1 MKIYTF
7 IVIAL
12 EVFPSWEK
20 IDISENFDLENSQE
34 LHNFIN
40 LFDFEIK
47 DILQSSSDTQKKA
60 MSQ

>member
-20 IDISENFDLENSQE
+20 IDISENFDLENS
-34 LHNFIN
+34 
-40 LFDFEIK
+40 
-47 DILQSSSDTQKKA
+47 
-60 MSQ
+60 